1 MKRYRVTQEEYD
13 GIIRRLAEVLAQDSN
28 VIFGYLHGSFNE
40 KDNFGDIDIAIFL
53 KVGSEVNFLRY
64 EVRLEE
70 SLRKLFP
77 FPVDVRVL
85 NRAPVSFRYS
95 VLKNGRKL
103 VDKDEGLRV
112 EFEASTLS
120 QYFDFY
126 PFRRLYL
133 KEVLDL
139 EI

>member
-1 MKRYRVTQEEYD
+1 MQRYRVTQEEQD
-13 GIIRRLAEVLAQDSN
+13 DITKRLAEVLAQDPS
-28 VIFGYLHGSFNE
+28 VVFAYLHGSFNE
-40 KDNFGDIDIAIFL
+40 KDNFGDIDVAIFL
-53 KVGSEVNFLRY
+53 KADSEVNFLRY

-70 SLRKLFP
+70 SLQKLFP

-85 NRAPVSFRYS
+85 NRAPLSFRYN

-103 VDKDEGLRV
+103 VDKDESLRV

-120 QYFDFY
+120 RYFDFY
-126 PFRRLYL
+126 PFRRHYL